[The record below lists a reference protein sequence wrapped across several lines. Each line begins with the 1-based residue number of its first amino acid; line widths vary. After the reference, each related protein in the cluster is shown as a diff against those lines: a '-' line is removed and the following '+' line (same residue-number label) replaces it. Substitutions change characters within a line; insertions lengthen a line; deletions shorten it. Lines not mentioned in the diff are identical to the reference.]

1 MGVMHG
7 IPSRP
12 YPSRRARTW
21 RADAARLVR
30 EDDGFGL
37 IEVMVSAVLVVAL
50 ALGTLKLLDGAQ
62 QVSANNRSRDIAAQ
76 LAQSEQ
82 DKIRQMPIA
91 ELAGGYHASAPVS
104 VGALTY
110 NVTTDAEWVTD
121 TGGAVTCSTSANV
134 AYLATSTSV
143 TWPGMGK
150 IKPVTADAIVD
161 PGVAAVGA
169 KKGALTVVLSRAD
182 GTGAGGVTVN
192 VGGMSAVTDDNG
204 CAVIGNIDPGPQT
217 LSYADPNFVDKDS
230 KQSVSKPVTIGA
242 GTIAQAT
249 GSYDN
254 PGYITLTTPVD
265 ASTNTP
271 DVWDGKYSID
281 HDSRTTPTL
290 FTVQGDTSQ
299 NGTPIKVGLYPF
311 PSAYRWYAG
320 GCAGNNP
327 SKYGGANQGDKFARG
342 DNKSSVV
349 DLPTTTVT
357 VDYTNVGTLGNAAML
372 VFEPEP
378 TVAAMNGCPG
388 KAISVTPPPANSS
401 AKSKDFKVQLPYG
414 AYRVC
419 AYYRY
424 SGNSLRWGVKPTSST
439 FGALDTPLVVT
450 PPSITGTYQPRLNT
464 KITFN
469 AQAGTTFLGSSGN
482 PDPANC

>member
-1 MGVMHG
+1 MGVMHR

-12 YPSRRARTW
+12 YLSRRARTW
-21 RADAARLVR
+21 RAGAARVLR

-37 IEVMVSAVLVVAL
+37 IEVMVSAVIVVAL
-50 ALGTLKLLDGAQ
+50 ALGTLKLLDGAA
-62 QVSANNRSRDIAAQ
+62 QVSSNNRSRDIAAQ

-91 ELAGGYHASAPVS
+91 ELAGGYHSSGPPVK
-104 VGALTY
+104 VGNLTY
-110 NVTTDAEWVTD
+110 DVVTDAEWVTD
-121 TGGAVTCSTSANV
+121 TGGPVTCSTSSSV

-182 GTGAGGVTVN
+182 GTGADGVTVT
-192 VGGMSAVTDDNG
+192 VGGMSAVTDDSG

-217 LSYADPNFVDKDS
+217 LTYANPNFVDKDS
-230 KQSVSKPVTIGA
+230 KVSVSKPVTIGA

-265 ASTNTP
+265 PSVNIPAYWN
-271 DVWDGKYSID
+271 GKYSID

-290 FTVQGDTSQ
+290 FTVQGDTAQ
-299 NGTPIKVGLYPF
+299 NGVPVKQGLYPF

-320 GCAGNNP
+320 DCTGNNP
-327 SKYGGANQGDKFARG
+327 SKYGGANQGDTFARG

-349 DLPTTTVT
+349 DLPTTTARWAT
-357 VDYTNVGTLGNAAML
+357 A
-372 VFEPEP
+372 PR
-378 TVAAMNGCPG
+378 
-388 KAISVTPPPANSS
+388 SS
-401 AKSKDFKVQLPYG
+401 
-414 AYRVC
+414 
-419 AYYRY
+419 
-424 SGNSLRWGVKPTSST
+424 SSRSR
-439 FGALDTPLVVT
+439 
-450 PPSITGTYQPRLNT
+450 PSRR
-464 KITFN
+464 
-469 AQAGTTFLGSSGN
+469 
-482 PDPANC
+482 